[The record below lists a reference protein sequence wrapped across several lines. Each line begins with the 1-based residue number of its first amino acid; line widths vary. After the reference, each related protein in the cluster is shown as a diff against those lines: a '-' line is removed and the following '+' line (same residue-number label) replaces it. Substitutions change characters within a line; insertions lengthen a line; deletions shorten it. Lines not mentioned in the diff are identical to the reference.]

1 MQLSLSVWPAERVA
15 ALADLHAAAF
25 PHPWSGA
32 DLEALARTPGATT
45 LVTEDGAGPAGFL
58 MMRRAADEAEVL
70 TLAVDPARRRRGVAS
85 ALVEAAAGLG
95 AAHLFLEVAH
105 DNAPARAL
113 YAATG
118 FVQVGRRPR
127 YYPRPD
133 GAPADA
139 LVLRRSA

>member
-1 MQLSLSVWPAERVA
+1 MQLSLWPAGRVA
-15 ALADLHAAAF
+15 GLAGLHAAAF
-25 PHPWSGA
+25 AHPWSGA
-32 DLEALARTPGATT
+32 ELEALARTPGATT
-45 LVTEDGAGPAGFL
+45 LVAEDGAVPVGFL
-58 MMRRAADEAEVL
+58 MARRAADEAEVL
-70 TLAVDPARRRRGVAS
+70 TLAVNPAWRRRGVAS

-105 DNAPARAL
+105 DNAAARAL

-118 FVQVGRRPR
+118 FLEVGRRPR
-127 YYPRPD
+127 YYPRPG